1 MNLNQIT
8 KLIQDS
14 VGVTADGI
22 YGINTA
28 KAIASKLGLETE
40 EKETEEKEREGFNA
54 SDLLD
59 PEKNRSSYPLLVRC
73 MVLNIV
79 NLEDPKC
86 VDPNTMRVHRLP
98 AADRGGKWE
107 VAGLSDGYEPEV
119 VDFIRKE
126 IEAGRRQSAWSSMIH
141 SIDEKSITESIEA
154 EMEFLD
160 CHAIQYRF
168 RSFAFNAGIS
178 ASIKCLQR
186 ALNTFLQSPIATD
199 GKWGKNTAKA
209 LGDVLTEYGEK
220 KVLLQFNLKI
230 QDYYK
235 SLRQYKNGTFK
246 KGWEC
251 RWTEDEK
258 IAENF
263 LDLNW

>member
-1 MNLNQIT
+1 MNLKQIT

-86 VDPNTMRVHRLP
+86 VNPDTMRVHRLP

-141 SIDEKSITESIEA
+141 SIDENLSRRVLKQKWNFWIA
-154 EMEFLD
+154 ML
-160 CHAIQYRF
+160 
-168 RSFAFNAGIS
+168 FNTGS
-178 ASIKCLQR
+178 APSLSMQV
-186 ALNTFLQSPIATD
+186 S
-199 GKWGKNTAKA
+199 
-209 LGDVLTEYGEK
+209 
-220 KVLLQFNLKI
+220 LLLSNACNVPSTHSFNLPLLLMASGGRIRLK
-230 QDYYK
+230 
-235 SLRQYKNGTFK
+235 L
-246 KGWEC
+246 
-251 RWTEDEK
+251 
-258 IAENF
+258 
-263 LDLNW
+263 